1 MGAKTASKP
10 RLRSIAYKC
19 DLCGRKF
26 TKLETL
32 KSHQRTVHNLQPK
45 QIKSKP
51 LESKTKAKSVI
62 KEKNPKISS
71 PIPIS
76 SNNNQETESSKKSI
90 EDKQDVVEFE
100 CPKCFRTFPKYFPAL
115 KHIQRFHCVNREG
128 TKV

>member
-45 QIKSKP
+45 HIKSKP
-51 LESKTKAKSVI
+51 LDGKIKAKSVI
-62 KEKNPKISS
+62 KEKNPKITS

-76 SNNNQETESSKKSI
+76 SNNNQETVSKKGV
-90 EDKQDVVEFE
+90 EDKHDAEFE